1 VSIVEANEHKD
12 STKELEMKTENS
24 DFVDGQFVLTS
35 WNEEKDKLLM
45 LKSVNLQTFY
55 LLEMTDTNPI
65 SIDFSY
71 HNKVLMHGK
80 IDKCELYK
88 SGNDFT
94 KNIIL
99 SSNGYGNQCQKAVIS
114 CHFE

>member
-1 VSIVEANEHKD
+1 
-12 STKELEMKTENS
+12 
-24 DFVDGQFVLTS
+24 
-35 WNEEKDKLLM
+35 M
-45 LKSVNLQTFY
+45 LKSVNLQEFY

-80 IDKCELYK
+80 IDKHELYK

-114 CHFE
+114 CHFEEIDQQIKGTVSNYRLKYKFFTEKLPKK